1 MHSNTKI
8 CLSPRTGV
16 FVSKP
21 NNFRKSQEDKF
32 LRQKIKELED
42 KVDDLK
48 SDAKR
53 RKIFSVFVKKETK
66 QVLAPEMQYRPD
78 SPLYESQSQ
87 VLALETQHGPDLQ
100 PLEFQPQVLAPE
112 RQYGPGEDLCYNC
125 LLAHQRV
132 KLTRKKNC

>member
-32 LRQKIKELED
+32 FSQKIKELED

-53 RKIFSVFVKKETK
+53 TKIFSVFVKKETK
-66 QVLAPEMQYRPD
+66 QVLAPGMQYRPD
-78 SPLYESQSQ
+78 LPPHESQSQ
-87 VLALETQHGPDLQ
+87 VLALETQHGPDSQ
-100 PLEFQPQVLAPE
+100 PFEFQPQVLAPE
-112 RQYGPGEDLCYNC
+112 RKYGPGEDLCYNC
-125 LLAHQRV
+125 L
-132 KLTRKKNC
+132 